1 MAKNRKTKF
10 NIFIYILAGFIVFQ
24 TVSIGFL
31 FVKNL
36 KLRKEISV
44 KKIQA
49 SPARQKVK
57 ITAKAAI
64 VLDDWGYNKKNLLA
78 LLGIKKPVT
87 ISVLPNLPYSKTI
100 AETAHENLIEVI
112 LHLPLEAYDKTKR
125 PEKDTICVGMSSKE
139 VLLRL
144 EKGIN
149 SVPYAG
155 GVSNHTG
162 SKATENYELMKIIL
176 NSLKKKNL
184 FFLDSLVTN
193 NSVCEK
199 AARDTGVR
207 FAKRSVFL
215 DNQNNLQYI
224 TNQLRQVI
232 AEAKLNKTAVG
243 IGHDRPLT
251 IKVINQMLREF
262 QREGVE
268 LIYLSEVVR

>member
-1 MAKNRKTKF
+1 
-10 NIFIYILAGFIVFQ
+10 
-24 TVSIGFL
+24 
-31 FVKNL
+31 
-36 KLRKEISV
+36 
-44 KKIQA
+44 
-49 SPARQKVK
+49 
-57 ITAKAAI
+57 
-64 VLDDWGYNKKNLLA
+64 
-78 LLGIKKPVT
+78 
-87 ISVLPNLPYSKTI
+87 
-100 AETAHENLIEVI
+100 
-112 LHLPLEAYDKTKR
+112 
-125 PEKDTICVGMSSKE
+125 